1 MRFSAAIA
9 VRQAFGMCRSTQVKA
24 RADFAIVAEVV
35 RAEPG
40 LTLRQ
45 VAERLAG
52 RVAWRSP
59 LRALQRHVT
68 TGTGRLQ
75 AAGVVVVW
83 EGTTARLWP
92 RNPAAASGDA
102 R

>member
-9 VRQAFGMCRSTQVKA
+9 VRQAFGTCRRTQAKA
-24 RADFAIVAEVV
+24 RANFGIVAEIVA
-35 RAEPG
+35 AEPG

-52 RVAWRSP
+52 RVSWRSP
-59 LRALQRHVT
+59 LRALQRHAT

-75 AAGVVVVW
+75 ASGIVVVW
-83 EGTTARLWP
+83 EGSTARLWP
-92 RNPAAASGDA
+92 RGGGD